1 MAKKSLIQAP
11 KGTRDL
17 LPKNQ
22 KYWQHLRMVAQKH
35 LEANG
40 FSRIDLPVIEYKT
53 LFEKGVGETSD
64 IVEKQMYVIPSDKEE
79 RELALRPEFT
89 AGIARSYIENGMQG
103 WTQPVMLYYSG
114 PVFRKEKPQQ
124 GRWRQHYQYGLE
136 IIGSDNVSSD
146 AHAIKVLWD
155 ILTDIGFEK
164 LTVKINTIGCA
175 KCRPD
180 ILEELANYYQSRKAD
195 LCDLCLARLHKNPLR
210 LLDCKEEKCQKIS
223 EEAPQ
228 IIDITCDQCQ
238 EDFKNLLELLD
249 ELEIKYDLDNK
260 LVRGLDYYTKTVF
273 EIKLGKYKNSL
284 AGGGRYD
291 NLIESY
297 GGRSTPSMGWS
308 MGMDRVVSMMKK
320 EEITV
325 PDRSKVQVFL
335 AQLGKEAKKK
345 AFKIM
350 DQLQEEEIPT
360 RTALAKNSLRDQLK
374 MANKSGAK
382 LTLILGEKELQDGT
396 IIIRD
401 MEEGTQ
407 DIVPLKDALKK
418 IKKKINKL

>member
-1 MAKKSLIQAP
+1 MAKKKLLQTP

-22 KYWQHLRMVAQKH
+22 KYWQHLRMIAQKH

-40 FSRIDLPVIEYKT
+40 FSRIDLPVIEYKS
-53 LFEKGVGETSD
+53 LFEKGVGPTSD
-64 IVEKQMYVIPSDKEE
+64 IVEHQMYVVPADKEE
-79 RELALRPEFT
+79 RDLALRPEFT

-103 WTQPVMLYYSG
+103 WAQPVMLYYNG

-136 IIGSDNVSSD
+136 ILGSDNISTD
-146 AHAIKVLWD
+146 AQAIKVLWD
-155 ILTDIGFEK
+155 ILTDVGFEK
-164 LTVKINTIGCA
+164 LTVKINTTGCA
-175 KCRPD
+175 KCRPE
-180 ILEELANYYQSRKAD
+180 ILEELANYYQSKKSN
-195 LCDLCLARLHKNPLR
+195 LCKLCLNRLRKNPLR
-210 LLDCKEEKCQKIS
+210 LLDCKEEECQKIA

-228 IIDITCDQCQ
+228 IVDLTCEDCQ
-238 EDFKNLLELLD
+238 EDFRGLLELLD
-249 ELEIKYDLDNK
+249 ELEIKYDLDNR

-273 EIKLGKYKNSL
+273 EFKLGKYKNSL

-291 NLIESY
+291 NLIENY
-297 GGRSTPSMGWS
+297 GGRATGAVGWS

-320 EEITV
+320 EDIDV
-325 PDRSKVQVFL
+325 PDRSKVEVFL

-345 AFKIM
+345 AFKLM

-360 RTALAKNSLRDQLK
+360 RTALAKDSLRDQLK
-374 MANKSGAK
+374 MANRSGAK
-382 LTLILGEKELQDGT
+382 ITLILGEKELQDGT
-396 IIIRD
+396 IIVRD

-407 DIVPLKDALKK
+407 DIVPLKEA
-418 IKKKINKL
+418 IKKVKDRIK